1 MVIRGWTITSI
12 EQTIQYP
19 ARTVATRD
27 TRRLPGGGRMNDPA
41 TAYINLDSSYIVQN
55 DRTGEI
61 VQISNKNDPDWQS
74 PFA

>member
-1 MVIRGWTITSI
+1 
-12 EQTIQYP
+12 
-19 ARTVATRD
+19 
-27 TRRLPGGGRMNDPA
+27 MNDPA
-41 TAYINLDSSYIVQN
+41 TAYINLDSSYVVQN